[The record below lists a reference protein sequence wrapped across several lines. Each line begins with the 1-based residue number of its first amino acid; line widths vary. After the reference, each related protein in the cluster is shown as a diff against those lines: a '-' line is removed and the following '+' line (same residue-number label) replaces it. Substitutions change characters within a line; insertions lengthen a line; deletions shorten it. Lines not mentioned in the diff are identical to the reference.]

1 MERDLALMTLED
13 LTQIARQRGLRGYST
28 MTKTELVDALSAI
41 NGALPEQAEEAA
53 TPQAPTPSGKTI
65 DRHVSPATQ
74 LESVVDAGPQDVS
87 AEAAE
92 IASAKTAT
100 PKTASE
106 KAVSAK
112 PGATE
117 SEALETEE
125 TDETEALEGEKPAP
139 HFKKTWIRHELLI
152 DDALTELP
160 ETYGDEKLVVMIRD
174 PFWIHAYWDVTP
186 KTIDRMHAQG
196 GNRMALRVYDV
207 TELVFDGRNAHTW
220 FEIPAAEYVR
230 NWNIQLPADGRNYV
244 VELGWVTGEGR
255 FIPAL
260 RSNVVDVPIGRPSP
274 VIADKFVELPFKPA
288 PEATILEEAEEAEA
302 PEVAFVSAEELAPPA
317 ATSAPTQNVSLPD
330 TMYQLSTRGRGYWS
344 ADTPRYADLTWEA
357 MESAMGS
364 HRLSSHGIS
373 SFSAPPA
380 PPAEAKPKDK
390 DFWLVANCELI
401 VYGATEPDAKVT
413 LRGQNIELRPDGTFS
428 IRFAFPDGLHPIP
441 IHAVNADGDMERSI
455 TITVS
460 RDTQP

>member
-28 MTKTELVDALSAI
+28 MTKTELVDALSAL
-41 NGALPEQAEEAA
+41 NGELPEVAAEEA
-53 TPQAPTPSGKTI
+53 TLQAPARTGKTTEPQTSP
-65 DRHVSPATQ
+65 VSQ
-74 LESVVDAGPQDVS
+74 LESVVDAG
-87 AEAAE
+87 ATAAE
-92 IASAKTAT
+92 TRKPETTRDAEDAT
-100 PKTASE
+100 RDA
-106 KAVSAK
+106 
-112 PGATE
+112 
-117 SEALETEE
+117 
-125 TDETEALEGEKPAP
+125 ETEAEDAEKVGPQ
-139 HFKKTWIRHELLI
+139 FKKTWIRHELLI
-152 DDALTELP
+152 DDALAELP
-160 ETYGDEKLVVMIRD
+160 ESYGDEKLTVLVRD

-196 GNRMALRVYDV
+196 GARMALRVYDV
-207 TELVFDGRNAHTW
+207 TDLVFDGHNAHTW

-230 NWNIQLPADGRNYV
+230 NWNIQLPADGRNYL

-255 FIPAL
+255 FIQAL
-260 RSNVVDVPIGRPSP
+260 RSNVADVPIGRPSP
-274 VIADKFVELPFKPA
+274 VIADKFVELPFKPQ
-288 PEATILEEAEEAEA
+288 PEAKTLEAEA
-302 PEVAFVSAEELAPPA
+302 PEAAFVPAEELAPPA
-317 ATSAPTQNVSLPD
+317 ATSVPNQNVSLPD

-344 ADTPRYADLTWEA
+344 ADTPRYGDLTWEHL
-357 MESAMGS
+357 ESAMGS
-364 HRLSSHGIS
+364 HRMGSHAVS
-373 SFSAPPA
+373 SFAAAPTPPA
-380 PPAEAKPKDK
+380 STKPKASDK